1 MVASRE
7 GLTIG
12 IFRVLKKL
20 FGSSKE
26 ENDVQEKVEEK
37 LEVTEKHEIEEQ
49 TIKVFSELDKHNG
62 DIREEGSIQEAQES
76 YGEGGKMTQKDESS
90 LSISSSEI
98 DKKIEVKVEK
108 GASEKSLNFRN
119 TSLEKFPRDNLNLEV
134 PSNKVESQKI
144 HPSSSVSG
152 HKKAKESWL
161 YSELAWLIED
171 LGDLKVSSVPM
182 EYVLEQLKNRKLKEA
197 CVDRDGSH
205 LLLRF
210 TDVVYIVNLIGEST
224 WGIHSD
230 IGISGAFLEPSGT
243 KVYIALNDGR
253 IFFLDLSSKRVLS
266 IMNSGLVR
274 PKVFMSHNLLA
285 FDNRKIIVLDQKLK
299 TVFEYFMSEDII
311 TSKLSPNGRYLIVV
325 TKEIGKTSRI
335 YMFDVNSGT
344 ILWVREVRSTVFDV
358 DVDGNY
364 ISVVTHGKFPKDIYL
379 MDLKTGRNVFQAY
392 FEDVYVIGIFLLES
406 AMVVLGTNV
415 IGAWNLKGEKIVYGS
430 YDKKILAGVPVTGNE
445 LLIITR
451 SGWEKMK
458 LMEVESTFDH
468 YTLPKTETKSTSRD
482 KGKLIKKEIEV
493 PFKDVQQLVLNDIRY
508 FDMDKEGRYA
518 ILASDN
524 ELYFVSR
531 DNRTFWS
538 KDFVTFPSSKIS
550 SISISPNGEIIG
562 VTLSDGHLY
571 VLNNHGVAIWDK
583 PFRHRTYG
591 VAVSNNNI
599 AVVGWD
605 SLHLFDLTGNE
616 LWKVILDSTIVTV
629 SISEDGSRIVCGTSW
644 AITPKIYVLDDKGSI
659 LKEIRVD
666 NWVKEVTISP
676 DGKYGV
682 AHTYFGKPIF
692 LYHFSEAGKFVCI
705 SKFSYELSHAEPLKE
720 GVILSSGNIVEF
732 YDLGGTK
739 IFEKKFNSEIVKFK
753 VLGSTLTVLTGEGL
767 EISERWH
774 DTVVPFNKIE
784 KSKRASECVTKSSEE
799 ELVSEEKSDQVRHVN
814 EIESA
819 QICQVAEELPP
830 TKENLDRLIKV
841 DAPKNVQVNQLSSIE
856 MGFYN
861 KLFDE
866 AYVEISLQSDEDVFF
881 NETRIV
887 GTVLKNE
894 RFHKIVGFR
903 SKKQGEI
910 SIKVLI
916 KINEHSFEKNLKI
929 NVYSKGIK
937 DQGEVSEPQ
946 YSTLIIEEFLPVKE
960 LSEIAK
966 KEKKSGVPL
975 FEMHYWGARKPLIVS
990 RAVLMGSLINLEN
1003 LPWKISPTVYKSKS
1017 NAVKDNFL
1025 MILKA
1030 KENRPHEYSPPLE
1043 LVLNSII
1050 KTWGE
1055 VPTVWDP
1062 FAGGGSVPFEALRLG
1077 VNVVVGD
1084 YNPVAYLILKATL
1097 DYPRKY
1103 GWKLYEDVEKY
1114 AKYILNELKME
1125 LKQFYPKY
1133 KGLPTIAYIY
1143 AWEIICPKCDK
1154 KTPLLGMM
1162 QIVKNKNKKK
1172 YLEPVTVH
1180 DKIEFQLKTGEAQY
1194 KGNVSGGKG
1203 TCLHCGA
1210 EIKLDK
1216 LDKKLVSERMLVVVV
1231 KEKKGRSYELAK
1243 DKDVSYL
1250 KKADIQLKREWIK
1263 FYRERLIPDTSLPP
1277 SFKNTL
1283 FEKWYEAFNPR
1294 QLLLAIKYAQKAR
1307 KIILELS
1314 KKDPEYAKAVGTYLS
1329 FILAKHMTRNSRSS
1343 IWVPEG
1349 ETVSPIFAIKGMGTM
1364 WNYVEINPF
1373 EKVSGSLLST
1383 IRDVL
1388 DGLKYA
1394 IEKLSNTP
1402 GVLKLYNESVRV
1414 VKFNQKFEIIIADPP
1429 YYNNVNYGEHSEIF
1443 YIWHKR
1449 IVGDLFKSESKYFNS
1464 PSVPIWEDL
1473 SVGAGKAYER
1483 KYKRLF
1489 REILLNLRDHLKDNG
1504 VLILFFNHKN
1514 QDTWNFVAESLWK
1527 TGFQILSVYPVHTEN
1542 PQNVLARGKK
1552 SIFHSLI
1559 VVARK
1564 RTDNKIAHLEDIID
1578 EVERDIFKAIEKY
1591 ESYGMSS
1598 TDLIVAAMGA
1608 ALSSLTKYSTITSYS
1623 YESLGTHAIEF
1634 SQKILAKYLSKTYIG
1649 SENVDNITTFYI
1661 FLWLNNLYTVEYSM
1675 ANQLMKA
1682 LGISEK
1688 ILEQKGIIGFK
1699 EENGTKVM
1707 ILNGFQRYKDIMN
1720 PQLDFLVD
1728 YVHYGM
1734 REYLNKGI
1742 KGFQNVVLSSP
1753 YSKSEI
1759 LGVLKII
1766 SRPTNKSVKKGDVV
1780 RIDAKLAKEILRHLS
1795 RLGWG

>member
-1 MVASRE
+1 M
-7 GLTIG
+7 
-12 IFRVLKKL
+12 
-20 FGSSKE
+20 
-26 ENDVQEKVEEK
+26 EEK

-49 TIKVFSELDKHNG
+49 TIKMFSGLDKHNG
-62 DIREEGSIQEAQES
+62 DIREDYVLREIREEAER
-76 YGEGGKMTQKDESS
+76 TQKDKSS
-90 LSISSSEI
+90 LSSSPSFSGI
-98 DKKIEVKVEK
+98 GNEVK
-108 GASEKSLNFRN
+108 SEKDISEEA
-119 TSLEKFPRDNLNLEV
+119 SIAQSAPLEETLKDNSYLEV
-134 PSNKVESQKI
+134 PSDEVKFQNVPPSLIES
-144 HPSSSVSG
+144 
-152 HKKAKESWL
+152 KAEKTSETQSD
-161 YSELAWLIED
+161 SELFWLVKT
-171 LGDLKVSSVPM
+171 LGDLSISSVPM

-210 TDVVYIVNLIGEST
+210 TDAVYIVNLIGEST
-224 WGIHSD
+224 WGIRSD

-243 KVYIALNDGR
+243 KVYVALNDGR
-253 IFFLDLSSKRVLS
+253 ILFLDLSSKRVLS
-266 IMNSGLVR
+266 IVNSALVR

-285 FDNRKIIVLDQKLK
+285 FDNRRIIVLDQKLK

-311 TSKLSPNGRYLIVV
+311 TSKLSPDGKYLIVV
-325 TKEIGKTSRI
+325 TKGIGKTSRI
-335 YMFDVNSGT
+335 YMFDVNDGT
-344 ILWVREVRSTVFDV
+344 ILWVSKIESTVFDV
-358 DVDGNY
+358 DLDDKYVG
-364 ISVVTHGKFPKDIYL
+364 IVTHKKFPKDVYL
-379 MDLKTGRNVFQAY
+379 MDLKTGRNIFQAS
-392 FEDVYVIGIFLLES
+392 FEDVYVVGIFLLDS
-406 AMVVLGTNV
+406 AMVVLGTSV
-415 IGAWNLKGEKIVYGS
+415 IGAWNLKGERIVYGS
-430 YDKKILAGVPVTGNE
+430 YDRKILAGIPVTGNE

-458 LMEVESTFDH
+458 LIEAESTFDRC
-468 YTLPKTETKSTSRD
+468 TLPKTETKSTSRD
-482 KGKLIKKEIEV
+482 KGKLIKKEIEG

-524 ELYFVSR
+524 ELYFISR

-538 KDFVTFPSSKIS
+538 KDFVTFSSSKIS
-550 SISISPNGEIIG
+550 SIFISPNGELIG

-571 VLNNHGVAIWDK
+571 VLNNHGVVIWDK
-583 PFRHRTYG
+583 PFRHRIYG

-605 SLHLFDLTGNE
+605 SLYLFDLTGNE
-616 LWKVILDSTIVTV
+616 LWKITLDSTLLTV
-629 SISEDGSRIVCGTSW
+629 SISEDGSKIACGTSW
-644 AITPKIYVLDDKGSI
+644 TVTPKVYIIDDKGSI
-659 LKEIRVD
+659 LKEIKVD
-666 NWVKEVTISP
+666 NWVKEVVISL
-676 DGKYGV
+676 DGKYV
-682 AHTYFGKPIF
+682 SFYTHFGKPIF
-692 LYHFSEAGKFVCI
+692 LYHLSEISELTLI
-705 SKFSYELSHAEPLKE
+705 SKFTREISYAEPLEK
-720 GVILSSGNIVEF
+720 GIVVSCGRTIEI
-732 YDLGGTK
+732 YDLDGNRL
-739 IFEKKFNSEIVKFK
+739 FKKEFDSEIVKFRILGNTIVILTK
-753 VLGSTLTVLTGEGL
+753 RSIELSDVLSNIAYLLSKKQDGTKR
-767 EISERWH
+767 I
-774 DTVVPFNKIE
+774 I
-784 KSKRASECVTKSSEE
+784 KSKKRAFKEEITCKEDKEELSQLQSVNEGETTQFPHVIKKSSLSKES
-799 ELVSEEKSDQVRHVN
+799 VEKF
-814 EIESA
+814 
-819 QICQVAEELPP
+819 
-830 TKENLDRLIKV
+830 IKI
-841 DAPKNVQVNQLSSIE
+841 DAPKNIQINQLTSIE
-856 MGFYN
+856 IEFHN
-861 KLFDE
+861 ELFDE
-866 AYVEISLQSDEDVFF
+866 AYIEITLQSDENVFF
-881 NETRIV
+881 SEIKSKRL
-887 GTVLKNE
+887 VLKSE
-894 RFHKIVGFR
+894 KFHKIIGFR
-903 SKKQGEI
+903 SKKHGEI
-910 SIKVLI
+910 NIKIFI
-916 KINEHSFEKNLKI
+916 KINNYKFEKDIVI
-929 NVYSKGIK
+929 NVTKKDKEIEKQEGVQEDFSK
-937 DQGEVSEPQ
+937 
-946 YSTLIIEEFLPVKE
+946 TLIIEEFLPVKE

-966 KEKKSGVPL
+966 REKKARVPI
-975 FEMHYWGARKPLIVS
+975 FEMHYWGARKPLIAS
-990 RAVLMGSLINLEN
+990 RAVLMGCLISRRNI
-1003 LPWKISPTVYKSKS
+1003 PWKVSLDIYKDKS
-1017 NAVKDNFL
+1017 EALKDNFL
-1025 MILKA
+1025 LLLKA
-1030 KENRPHEYSPPLE
+1030 KEDHPHEYSCPMDFI
-1043 LVLNSII
+1043 VGSII

-1055 VPTVWDP
+1055 IPTVWDP
-1062 FAGGGSVPFEALRLG
+1062 FAGGGSIPFEALRLG
-1077 VNVVVGD
+1077 VNVMAGD

-1097 DYPRKY
+1097 EYPKKY
-1103 GWKLYEDVEKY
+1103 GWKLYNDVKKY
-1114 AKYILNELKME
+1114 SEQIFNELKKE
-1125 LKQFYPKY
+1125 LERFYPKH
-1133 KGLPTIAYIY
+1133 KGLPTIACIY
-1143 AWEIICPKCDK
+1143 AWEIICPKCSRE
-1154 KTPLLGMM
+1154 TPLLGMM
-1162 QIVKNKNKKK
+1162 QVVKNKNKRK
-1172 YLEPVTVH
+1172 YLKPIVTR
-1180 DKIEFQLKTGEAQY
+1180 DRIAFLLENGESQY

-1203 TCLHCGA
+1203 ICLHCGA

-1216 LDKKLVSERMLVVVV
+1216 LDKKLVNERMLVVVV

-1243 DKDVSYL
+1243 DKDISYL

-1263 FYRERLIPDTSLPP
+1263 FYRERLIPDTPLPP

-1294 QLLLAIKYAQKAR
+1294 QLLLAIKYMQKAR
-1307 KIILELS
+1307 KIILELV

-1402 GVLKLYNESVRV
+1402 SILKLYNESARV
-1414 VKFNQKFEIIIADPP
+1414 VKFNQKFDIIIADPP

-1489 REILLNLRDHLKDNG
+1489 REILLNLREHLKDNG

-1564 RTDNKIAHLEDIID
+1564 RTDNKIAHLEDIVD

-1634 SQKILAKYLSKTYIG
+1634 SQKILAKYLSKTYVG
-1649 SENVDNITTFYI
+1649 SENVDNITAFYI
-1661 FLWLNNLYTVEYSM
+1661 FLWLNNLYKVEYSM

-1742 KGFQNVVLSSP
+1742 KGFQNVILSSP

-1759 LGVLKII
+1759 LGILKII
-1766 SRPTNKSVKKGDVV
+1766 SKPANKSVKKDDVV
-1780 RIDAKLAKEILRHLS
+1780 KIDAKLAREILRHLS